1 MQRASDK
8 IWQCVEPVVSSLGY
22 EFVGALF
29 GQGEGGNTLRVFI
42 DKEGGILL
50 DDCAAV
56 SHQLS
61 AVLDVEEPIQTHYV
75 LEVSSPGI
83 DRPLFNI
90 EDFTRFKGN
99 NVKVRTYDMIL
110 GRRNFRGR
118 IDSVDGDDVLVE
130 VDKEIFAIPVGGIEQ
145 AKLLPEF
152 QGQ

>member
-8 IWQCVEPVVSSLGY
+8 IWQCVEPVVTSLGY
-22 EFVGALF
+22 DFVGAEY
-29 GQGEGGNTLRVFI
+29 GQGDNGMTLRIYI

-61 AVLDVEEPIQTHYV
+61 AVLDVEEPIQTKYV

-83 DRPLFNI
+83 DRPLFKLN
-90 EDFTRFKGN
+90 DFIRFVGQRI
-99 NVKVRTYDMIL
+99 KVRSYALIL
-110 GRRNFRGR
+110 GRRNFSGLLKSVENDEIF
-118 IDSVDGDDVLVE
+118 IDVDGE
-130 VDKEIFAIPVGGIEQ
+130 VFAIPISSVEQ

-152 QGQ
+152 